1 LATQFIHVCG
11 VKQFCLQVLEWQV
24 VLDVFTK
31 QEATRSNNKQYSISI
46 SFMRRF
52 SSSIKAGSSSSGL
65 LWRPRTADEIARKK
79 HRRVISQ
86 HLKRI
91 GKSAGREL
99 SLDEYGVCCFTFKK
113 FVVVVEVPEDNSSIC
128 VFYSKVCHV
137 RPEDNGDEV
146 LRVIDLFNE
155 RQVSAAGGGFL
166 ELADS
171 STSSESTVAAA
182 DPLHG
187 TTRLCMRDEE
197 EVNLCFEVPIQGL
210 SFEDTATHLERF
222 IKTAVLAN
230 RKLYTAKTLPRPL
243 PLPVEEPA
251 LCHRPRLWS
260 LDSQPSVSDMSQRKV
275 FSLFS
280 LSCS

>member
-1 LATQFIHVCG
+1 M
-11 VKQFCLQVLEWQV
+11 K
-24 VLDVFTK
+24 
-31 QEATRSNNKQYSISI
+31 
-46 SFMRRF
+46 RF
-52 SSSIKAGSSSSGL
+52 SSSLKQGSSSASL

-99 SLDEYGVCCFTFKK
+99 SLDQYGVCCFTFKK

-137 RPEDNGDEV
+137 RPVDNSDEV
-146 LRVIDLFNE
+146 RRVIDLFNE
-155 RQVSAAGGGFL
+155 RQARTSGSGFI
-166 ELADS
+166 ELAES
-171 STSSESTVAAA
+171 CSSSESTAAVA

-187 TTRLCMRDEE
+187 TTRLCMTNEE
-197 EVNLCFEVPIQGL
+197 EVNLCFEVPIPGL
-210 SFEDTATHLERF
+210 SVEDTAAHLERF

-230 RKLYTAKTLPRPL
+230 RKLHISKTLPTPQ
-243 PLPVEEPA
+243 PLPVEVP
-251 LCHRPRLWS
+251 LSPSSGHRPRIWS
-260 LDSQPSVSDMSQRKV
+260 VDSQTSVSDMSQRRI